1 MKNIGELKEIDIK
14 HCMCYYFNDI
24 MRAWDIDINTDFSGI
39 LLDEKLYKEKNRNIL
54 IYGLRRVQSHCV

>member
-1 MKNIGELKEIDIK
+1 
-14 HCMCYYFNDI
+14 